1 MKSKLFLA
9 ACLMLTA
16 TVAAAATRDH
26 IVVEGVQA
34 PAWVDHE
41 NGARDALVVGAAL
54 KNKDK
59 VYTGANARALLRLA
73 DGSLIKLGEN
83 GTLALDDLDQQKVK
97 VDKKIKSLV
106 TATLDVL
113 AGAFRFTTQAL
124 FKFRGERDVKVH
136 IVTVTAG
143 IRGTDL
149 WGKAA
154 TDKDIVCLIEG
165 KITMAHDKDAF
176 TMDQPM
182 SFYTAPKEGEP
193 KPVGPVDPEQLKKWA
208 LETEIVGGNGA
219 VTKDGKWKVY
229 VGSADNQDD
238 ALLLYDKFRNAGYGA
253 TISPKKSANGL
264 AYRVR
269 IAGLPSKPEAEILAK
284 KLKDAGLVAEPT
296 VALK

>member
-9 ACLMLTA
+9 ACMLLTA
-16 TVAAAATRDH
+16 TIAAAAGHDY
-26 IVVEGVQA
+26 IVVEGVQP
-34 PAWVDHE
+34 PAWVEHE
-41 NGARDALVVGAAL
+41 SGARDALVLGASL

-97 VDKKIKSLV
+97 VEKKIRSLV

-124 FKFRGERDVKVH
+124 YKFRGDRDVKVH

-143 IRGTDL
+143 IRGTDI
-149 WGKAA
+149 WGKA
-154 TDKDIVCLIEG
+154 TDDGNTLALIEG
-165 KITMAHDKDAF
+165 KMTVTHDQEAF
-176 TMDQPM
+176 TMDHPM
-182 SFYTAPKEGEP
+182 SVYTAPKVGEA
-193 KPVGPVDPEQLKKWA
+193 KAASLEPEQLKKWA

-219 VTKDGKWKVY
+219 ILKAGKWKVY

-253 TISPKKSANGL
+253 TISPKKSEDGL

-269 IAGLPSKPEAEILAK
+269 IAGLPSKSEAEILAK
-284 KLKDAGLVAEPT
+284 KLKDAGLAAEPT